1 MLSVPSCCSQGATY
15 PITHASPARKGGGG
29 SLVGGGGEGG
39 SVSVHRSFGEQSGAT
54 TGRQAFLKASEHNR
68 TRLHCGV
75 NQKADYLGTVLHSW
89 GGKHTFAQG
98 LIIKCVFVDGIF

>member
-15 PITHASPARKGGGG
+15 PITHASPARKGGGS
-29 SLVGGGGEGG
+29 SLVGGGGAGG

-68 TRLHCGV
+68 PRLHCGV
-75 NQKADYLGTVLHSW
+75 NQKADYLGTLFCTAGVENTLLHKVSE
-89 GGKHTFAQG
+89 
-98 LIIKCVFVDGIF
+98 LNVCL